1 MIYTPNTKKAMRL
14 CFEKHKDQVD
24 KENVPYVFHPY
35 TVAFNM
41 DDEDSTI
48 VALLHDVIE
57 DTDTTIEE
65 IEEMGFSNEVI
76 EALKLLTH
84 DKSVDYF
91 DYINL
96 IKANP
101 LATKVKLADLEHNSD
116 ITRLDNVTQKDL
128 DRIEKYKKAKAILT
142 K

>member
-1 MIYTPNTKKAMRL
+1 MIYTQNTKKAMRL

-116 ITRLDNVTQKDL
+116 ITRLDEVTQKDL

>member
-1 MIYTPNTKKAMRL
+1 MIYTQNTKKAMRL

-65 IEEMGFSNEVI
+65 IEEMGFSNEVT

>member
-1 MIYTPNTKKAMRL
+1 MIYTSDTKKAMRL
-14 CFEKHKDQVD
+14 CFEKHKNQVD
-24 KENVPYVFHPY
+24 KENVPYVFHPF

-57 DTDTTIEE
+57 DTDTTLEE
-65 IEEMGFSNEVI
+65 IKEMGFSSEVI

-96 IKANP
+96 IKTNP

-116 ITRLDNVTQKDL
+116 ITRLNEITQKDL
-128 DRIEKYKKAKAILT
+128 DRIEKYKKAKEILM